1 MTTLHIGVVFNCYV
15 KKQGEVRGEKR
26 VDDIAARNRTVA
38 SVQIVSQCLEGL
50 IPGGVLDVKLEDG
63 TTLAMMGRGTVSGQL
78 TTRS

>member
-1 MTTLHIGVVFNCYV
+1 M
-15 KKQGEVRGEKR
+15 RGGKR